1 MSPGM
6 MEARRSHRR
15 HSRSHRSLPQ
25 NTVLAPSL
33 NMTVACIGLA
43 GARNHQPCSLS
54 APDQELEDAGFTDC
68 GQCVYVGPMDKFDP
82 DKMFPDFDFDNV
94 PVAILNCQK
103 KGLPGCLV
111 RWTQTAA
118 VLLLL
123 AVQGQFG
130 RASQVLFCCL
140 LCTLG
145 HCDSRGMASGGQTTF
160 PSTTSPS
167 WQPIQIG

>member
-43 GARNHQPCSLS
+43 IARNHQPCSLS

-103 KGLPGCLV
+103 KELPGCLV
-111 RWTQTAA
+111 RWTQTASRCS
-118 VLLLL
+118 
-123 AVQGQFG
+123 
-130 RASQVLFCCL
+130 RACGAKSAMRFAWPLHKLEL
-140 LCTLG
+140 LCVHGLSFA
-145 HCDSRGMASGGQTTF
+145 CDPWALVDVSLQLRMCVACQLCLK
-160 PSTTSPS
+160 
-167 WQPIQIG
+167 

>member
-103 KGLPGCLV
+103 KELPGCLV

-130 RASQVLFCCL
+130 RASQVLCCCL